1 VLYMSEDEKIYSKAE
16 NESMIRDRIK
26 KLKAENEELQGRLSK
41 LEEAAKKLDEIEAA
55 GKTEAQKW
63 QAKAEVEKARADAAE
78 RKESDRL
85 AQLELQKIG
94 KGLVEKRKLRDGAY
108 DMIEVM
114 IRPGDDAAK
123 IEKEYLPRVEKY
135 FPPADV
141 GGGGREK
148 APDQKS
154 NEFNQLILSAA
165 GRGRM

>member
-1 VLYMSEDEKIYSKAE
+1 MSEDEKIYSKAE

-85 AQLELQKIG
+85 AQLELQ
-94 KGLVEKRKLRDGAY
+94 
-108 DMIEVM
+108 
-114 IRPGDDAAK
+114 
-123 IEKEYLPRVEKY
+123 
-135 FPPADV
+135 
-141 GGGGREK
+141 
-148 APDQKS
+148 
-154 NEFNQLILSAA
+154 
-165 GRGRM
+165 